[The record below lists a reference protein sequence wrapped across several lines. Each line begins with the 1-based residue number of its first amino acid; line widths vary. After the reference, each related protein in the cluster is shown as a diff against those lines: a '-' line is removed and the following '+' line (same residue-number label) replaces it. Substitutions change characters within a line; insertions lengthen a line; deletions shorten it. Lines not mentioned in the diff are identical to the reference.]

1 LVPLIIGITVLITSL
16 LLITPVFRRFF
27 QFESVAFLQIGFSV
41 LIGFVSVVWIEIFKF
56 FRRRKEKSID

>member
-27 QFESVAFLQIGFSV
+27 QFESITFLQIGLSI
-41 LIGFVSVVWIEIFKF
+41 LIGFVCVLWIEIFKF
-56 FRRRKEKSID
+56 FRRRKEKS